1 MDLPQEFESQARLWL
16 GETRYG
22 RLAAALQEEPSV
34 SVRLNPAKA
43 VGAGLTVGG
52 VNGSDGPVPWASAE
66 GRYLKSR
73 PMFTADPLFHA
84 GAYYVQEASSMFL
97 GVALRRYVTSPVVAL
112 DLCAAPGGKSTH
124 LRALLPEGSLL
135 VSNEPVRARAQ
146 VLVENMVKWGHP
158 DVVVSNSYPADF
170 GRLPG
175 FFDVMVTDV
184 PCSGEGMF
192 RKEEEAV
199 SGWSMANVV
208 MCRDRQRDILRTAW
222 PVLKPG
228 GLLVYSTCTFNP
240 LEDEENVAWIAAE
253 LGAEVLPLD
262 VPAEWHVEG
271 DLRGCADA
279 LPVCH
284 FLPGFVRGEG
294 FFLAVLRKSLPE
306 EGGLTVA
313 GAAQM
318 VGPKKAKGKANTSSA
333 SVSGDACRP
342 WLLQSATFDF
352 RVEGQ
357 RLTAFRTAFS
367 RQKDLLCRAVNVIHA
382 GIAVAELKG
391 RDWMPLHAL
400 AMSSVLDVSAFPAV
414 EVGYDV
420 AVAYLRK
427 ESLTLLSAT
436 PRGYVLLTYGGLP
449 LGFVKNVGG
458 RANNLYPQEWKIR
471 TSHLTPYSLKP
482 DFSF

>member
-146 VLVENMVKWGHP
+146 VLAENMAKWGHP

-170 GRLPG
+170 GRLSG

-199 SGWSMANVV
+199 ASWSMANVV
-208 MCRDRQRDILRTAW
+208 MCRDRQRDILREAW
-222 PVLKPG
+222 PALKPG

-271 DLRGCADA
+271 DLHGGEDA
-279 LPVCH
+279 LPVYH

-294 FFLAVLRKSLPE
+294 FFLAVQKVKRKLP
-306 EGGLTVA
+306 V
-313 GAAQM
+313 
-318 VGPKKAKGKANTSSA
+318 SA
-333 SVSGDACRP
+333 SVP
-342 WLLQSATFDF
+342 FDVCHSWF
-352 RVEGQ
+352 KSEGFEFQVEGQ

-367 RQKDLLCRAVNVIHA
+367 RQKALLCRAVNVMYA

-400 AMSSVLDVSAFPAV
+400 AMSSELDVSAFPAV
-414 EVGYDV
+414 DVDYDV

-427 ESLTLLSAT
+427 DSLALPSAT
-436 PRGYVLLTYGGLP
+436 PRGYVLLTYSGLP

>member
-1 MDLPQEFESQARLWL
+1 MELPQEFEAQARLWL

-22 RLAAALQEEPSV
+22 RLAVALQEEPSV
-34 SVRLNPAKA
+34 SIRLNPFKSER
-43 VGAGLTVGG
+43 AGLAAGALEGG
-52 VNGSDGPVPWASAE
+52 DGPVAWAPDE
-66 GRYLKSR
+66 GCYLKSR

-97 GVALRRYVTSPVVAL
+97 GAVMQRHVTSPVVAL

-124 LRALLPEGSLL
+124 IRALLPEGSLL

-222 PVLKPG
+222 PALKPG

-271 DLRGCADA
+271 DLRGGEEA
-279 LPVCH
+279 LSVYH
-284 FLPGFVRGEG
+284 LLPGFVRGEG
-294 FFLAVLRKSLPE
+294 FFLTVLRKSLSD
-306 EGGLTVA
+306 EGGLTDAEVA
-313 GAAQM
+313 QA
-318 VGPKKAKGKANTSSA
+318 VRLKKVKHKFPASA
-333 SVSGDACRP
+333 SVP
-342 WLLQSATFDF
+342 FDVCHSWF
-352 RVEGQ
+352 KSEGFEFQAEGQ

-367 RQKDLLCRAVNVIHA
+367 RQKALLCRAVNVMYA

-400 AMSSVLDVSAFPAV
+400 AMSSELDVSAFPAV
-414 EVGYDV
+414 DVDYDV

-427 ESLTLLSAT
+427 ESLALPSAT
-436 PRGYVLLTYGGLP
+436 PRGYVLLTYSGLP